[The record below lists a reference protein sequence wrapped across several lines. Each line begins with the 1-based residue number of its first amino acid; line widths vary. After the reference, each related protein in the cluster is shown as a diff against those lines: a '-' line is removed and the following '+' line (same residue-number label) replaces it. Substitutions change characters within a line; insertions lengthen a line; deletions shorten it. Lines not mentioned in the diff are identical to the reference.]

1 MWKICGLLGVVM
13 HYVGLLCELLWKFVD
28 LRMFFKEISVLLGEM
43 HGKFENC

>member
-1 MWKICGLLGVVM
+1 M

-43 HGKFENC
+43 HGNFENC